1 MTYFC
6 RRGVLRAGEDL
17 VFTGKGLTKAREP
30 VPDPADPEVMY
41 EKLSKEFKSTIVK
54 KQNRVPKSG
63 KGKFNITVPE
73 PFDFLKNPERLYKSP
88 TIRQKRLDADLQAR
102 QVEEEMNI

>member
-41 EKLSKEFKSTIVK
+41 EKLSKEFK
-54 KQNRVPKSG
+54 
-63 KGKFNITVPE
+63 
-73 PFDFLKNPERLYKSP
+73 FL
-88 TIRQKRLDADLQAR
+88 
-102 QVEEEMNI
+102 